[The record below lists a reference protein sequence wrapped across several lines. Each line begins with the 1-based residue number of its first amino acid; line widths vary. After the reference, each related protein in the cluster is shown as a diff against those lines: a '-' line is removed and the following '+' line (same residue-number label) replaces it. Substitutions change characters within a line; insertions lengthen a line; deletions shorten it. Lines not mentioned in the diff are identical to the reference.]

1 MGFIATFHSDDCLFA
16 YDLNIFQCTIRI
28 VKLFSFFTGLG
39 YLTSLSLPGVERQR
53 TFSGGSSGSGE
64 CPANKAALGAI
75 GRRRTL
81 SMEEYDLPRPR
92 RLSLSANNANGAPV
106 PGSPTK

>member
-1 MGFIATFHSDDCLFA
+1 MTHLFQ
-16 YDLNIFQCTIRI
+16 LISNTS
-28 VKLFSFFTGLG
+28 KLIQKPFLLLTQGLG
-39 YLTSLSLPGVERQR
+39 YLTSLTLPGVERQR

-64 CPANKAALGAI
+64 CPSNKAALGAI

-92 RLSLSANNANGAPV
+92 RLSLSANNANGVPV